1 MNSSASSFTPHA
13 RGSTLFPFS
22 GNVQDSV
29 YPACAGIDRA
39 IGPRRHH
46 YNGLPRMRGDRPSLG
61 AEKILPLTFTPH
73 ARGSTFTL
81 EGRIYHPNVYPACA
95 GIDLTYQDVQRIFG
109 GLPRMRG
116 DRPRLSEIRAQM
128 EEFTP
133 HARGSTVYCSIPLLL
148 PYVYPACAGID
159 RGKLGTAIHLPGLP
173 RMRGDRPKP
182 RGKYWT
188 HVRFT
193 PHARGSTLSRI

>member
-1 MNSSASSFTPHA
+1 MRGDRPSYWATQTSLQRFTPHA
-13 RGSTLFPFS
+13 RGSTLTR
-22 GNVQDSV
+22 GREN
-29 YPACAGIDRA
+29 PAS
-39 IGPRRHH
+39 H
-46 YNGLPRMRGDRPSLG
+46 
-61 AEKILPLTFTPH
+61 
-73 ARGSTFTL
+73 
-81 EGRIYHPNVYPACA
+81 VYPACA
-95 GIDLTYQDVQRIFG
+95 GIDLYIRG
-109 GLPRMRG
+109 PYLPPERLPRMRG
-116 DRPRLSEIRAQM
+116 DRPDVPRCAKNLWG
-128 EEFTP
+128 FTP